1 MDTFNEDPKP
11 GRLVLPLVLIGMI
24 ATTYT
29 FINRVATNNDL
40 EIEPSVEQVVVEPDE
55 EPVSEDTTTTTT
67 TTLPGEVV
75 TYLEEISSE
84 KIQSIDLATKV
95 LEANDK
101 WDNEDTTY
109 QEAKDEFANFINDAQ
124 QFVETVSEPGP
135 PSTFAGLVKSH
146 EELKSLADLIFADTE
161 ELLEGLTSSDT
172 GERRSADINSFNNE
186 KFKIQDLESFDPSN
200 VDVSIFSAG
209 SSVAKKY
216 AQSFIDSGGY
226 VIDLSSEFR
235 YDDDKLLIIPEV
247 NGNLISNLNKPSIIA
262 NPNCS
267 TSQLLMIL
275 QPIHKKF
282 EIEFVNIATYQAL
295 SRTGK
300 AWLL

>member
-29 FINRVATNNDL
+29 FINRVATNNNL
-40 EIEPSVEQVVVEPDE
+40 EIEPSVEQVVVEPDQ
-55 EPVSEDTTTTTT
+55 EPVSEDTTATTT

-75 TYLEEISSE
+75 AYLEEISSE

-101 WDNEDTTY
+101 WDNEEITY
-109 QEAKDEFANFINDAQ
+109 QEAKDEFATFIEDAQ

-146 EELKSLADLIFADTE
+146 EELKSVSELIFADTQ

-172 GERRSADINSFNNE
+172 GERRSAALDSFNNNIGL
-186 KFKIQDLESFDPSN
+186 FQDKIDE
-200 VDVSIFSAG
+200 I
-209 SSVAKKY
+209 VA
-216 AQSFIDSGGY
+216 INTSG
-226 VIDLSSEFR
+226 
-235 YDDDKLLIIPEV
+235 
-247 NGNLISNLNKPSIIA
+247 
-262 NPNCS
+262 
-267 TSQLLMIL
+267 
-275 QPIHKKF
+275 
-282 EIEFVNIATYQAL
+282 
-295 SRTGK
+295 
-300 AWLL
+300 

>member
-1 MDTFNEDPKP
+1 MDTFNEDPRP

-40 EIEPSVEQVVVEPDE
+40 EIEPSVDQVVVEPDE

-75 TYLEEISSE
+75 SYLEEISSE

-101 WDNEDTTY
+101 WDNEDITY
-109 QEAKDEFANFINDAQ
+109 QEAKDEFANFIEDAQ

-146 EELKSLADLIFADTE
+146 EELKSLAELIFADTE

-172 GERRSADINSFNNE
+172 GERRSAALDSFNDNINL
-186 KFKIQDLESFDPSN
+186 FQDKIDE
-200 VDVSIFSAG
+200 I
-209 SSVAKKY
+209 VA
-216 AQSFIDSGGY
+216 INTSG
-226 VIDLSSEFR
+226 
-235 YDDDKLLIIPEV
+235 
-247 NGNLISNLNKPSIIA
+247 
-262 NPNCS
+262 
-267 TSQLLMIL
+267 
-275 QPIHKKF
+275 
-282 EIEFVNIATYQAL
+282 
-295 SRTGK
+295 
-300 AWLL
+300 

>member
-40 EIEPSVEQVVVEPDE
+40 EIEPSVEQVIIETDE

-84 KIQSIDLATKV
+84 KIQSIELATKV

-101 WDNEDTTY
+101 WDNEDMTY
-109 QEAKDEFANFINDAQ
+109 QEAKDEFADFIEDAQ

-135 PSTFAGLVKSH
+135 PSTFAALIKSH
-146 EELKSLADLIFADTE
+146 EELKSLAELIFADTE

-172 GERRSADINSFNNE
+172 GQRRSAALDSFNNNINLFQE
-186 KFKIQDLESFDPSN
+186 KIDE
-200 VDVSIFSAG
+200 I
-209 SSVAKKY
+209 VALNT
-216 AQSFIDSGGY
+216 SG
-226 VIDLSSEFR
+226 
-235 YDDDKLLIIPEV
+235 
-247 NGNLISNLNKPSIIA
+247 
-262 NPNCS
+262 
-267 TSQLLMIL
+267 
-275 QPIHKKF
+275 
-282 EIEFVNIATYQAL
+282 
-295 SRTGK
+295 
-300 AWLL
+300 

>member
-1 MDTFNEDPKP
+1 MDTFSEDPKP

-40 EIEPSVEQVVVEPDE
+40 EIEPSVEQVVVEADE

-101 WDNEDTTY
+101 WDNEDITY
-109 QEAKDEFANFINDAQ
+109 QEAKDEFANFIEDAQ

-146 EELKSLADLIFADTE
+146 EELKSLAQLIFADTE
-161 ELLEGLTSSDT
+161 ELLDGLTSSDT
-172 GERRSADINSFNNE
+172 GERRSAALDSFNNNINLFQE
-186 KFKIQDLESFDPSN
+186 KIDE
-200 VDVSIFSAG
+200 I
-209 SSVAKKY
+209 VA
-216 AQSFIDSGGY
+216 INTSG
-226 VIDLSSEFR
+226 
-235 YDDDKLLIIPEV
+235 
-247 NGNLISNLNKPSIIA
+247 
-262 NPNCS
+262 
-267 TSQLLMIL
+267 
-275 QPIHKKF
+275 
-282 EIEFVNIATYQAL
+282 
-295 SRTGK
+295 
-300 AWLL
+300 

>member
-29 FINRVATNNDL
+29 FINRVATNNNL
-40 EIEPSVEQVVVEPDE
+40 EIEPSVEQVVVEPEE

-67 TTLPGEVV
+67 TTLPSEVV

-101 WDNEDTTY
+101 WDNEEISY
-109 QEAKDEFANFINDAQ
+109 QEAKDEFAEFIQDAN

-146 EELKSLADLIFADTE
+146 EELKSLAELIFSDTE

-172 GERRSADINSFNNE
+172 GERRASALDSFNNNINLFQE
-186 KFKIQDLESFDPSN
+186 KIDE
-200 VDVSIFSAG
+200 I
-209 SSVAKKY
+209 VA
-216 AQSFIDSGGY
+216 INTSG
-226 VIDLSSEFR
+226 
-235 YDDDKLLIIPEV
+235 
-247 NGNLISNLNKPSIIA
+247 
-262 NPNCS
+262 
-267 TSQLLMIL
+267 
-275 QPIHKKF
+275 
-282 EIEFVNIATYQAL
+282 
-295 SRTGK
+295 
-300 AWLL
+300 

>member
-29 FINRVATNNDL
+29 FINRVATNNNL
-40 EIEPSVEQVVVEPDE
+40 EIEPSVEEVVIEPDE

-101 WDNEDTTY
+101 WDNEDITY
-109 QEAKDEFANFINDAQ
+109 QEAKDEFANFIEEAQ

-135 PSTFAGLVKSH
+135 PTTFAGLVKSH
-146 EELKSLADLIFADTE
+146 EELKSLVELIFADTE
-161 ELLEGLTSSDT
+161 ELLSGLTSSDT
-172 GERRSADINSFNNE
+172 GERRSAALDSFNNNINLFQE
-186 KFKIQDLESFDPSN
+186 KIDE
-200 VDVSIFSAG
+200 I
-209 SSVAKKY
+209 VA
-216 AQSFIDSGGY
+216 INTSG
-226 VIDLSSEFR
+226 
-235 YDDDKLLIIPEV
+235 
-247 NGNLISNLNKPSIIA
+247 
-262 NPNCS
+262 
-267 TSQLLMIL
+267 
-275 QPIHKKF
+275 
-282 EIEFVNIATYQAL
+282 
-295 SRTGK
+295 
-300 AWLL
+300 

>member
-29 FINRVATNNDL
+29 CINRVATNNDL
-40 EIEPSVEQVVVEPDE
+40 EIEPSVEQVVVEADE

-95 LEANDK
+95 LEANDN
-101 WDNEDTTY
+101 WDNGDITY
-109 QEAKDEFANFINDAQ
+109 QEAKDEFANFIEDAQ

-135 PSTFAGLVKSH
+135 PSTFAGLIKSH
-146 EELKSLADLIFADTE
+146 EELKSLADLIYADTE

-172 GERRSADINSFNNE
+172 GERRSAALDSFNNNITLFQE
-186 KFKIQDLESFDPSN
+186 K
-200 VDVSIFSAG
+200 VDEI
-209 SSVAKKY
+209 VA
-216 AQSFIDSGGY
+216 INTSG
-226 VIDLSSEFR
+226 
-235 YDDDKLLIIPEV
+235 
-247 NGNLISNLNKPSIIA
+247 
-262 NPNCS
+262 
-267 TSQLLMIL
+267 
-275 QPIHKKF
+275 
-282 EIEFVNIATYQAL
+282 
-295 SRTGK
+295 
-300 AWLL
+300 

>member
-101 WDNEDTTY
+101 WDNEDITY
-109 QEAKDEFANFINDAQ
+109 QEAKDEFANFIEDAQ

-135 PSTFAGLVKSH
+135 PPTFAGLVKSH
-146 EELKSLADLIFADTE
+146 EELKSLVELIFEDTE

-172 GERRSADINSFNNE
+172 GERRSAALDSFNNNINLFQE
-186 KFKIQDLESFDPSN
+186 KIDE
-200 VDVSIFSAG
+200 I
-209 SSVAKKY
+209 VA
-216 AQSFIDSGGY
+216 INTSG
-226 VIDLSSEFR
+226 
-235 YDDDKLLIIPEV
+235 
-247 NGNLISNLNKPSIIA
+247 
-262 NPNCS
+262 
-267 TSQLLMIL
+267 
-275 QPIHKKF
+275 
-282 EIEFVNIATYQAL
+282 
-295 SRTGK
+295 
-300 AWLL
+300 